1 LCNGRHRRSM
11 ESGYAVALY
20 FNSVDS
26 ANDAWVCTGVGVSV
40 GSRMSSAMRNRLIQ
54 LISICC
60 VVGGADGADG
70 GKVGDSDTSESARFC
85 GSLATSDVASDD
97 VDGKVKIIV
106 SSMAS
111 RKKKMATKF
120 KQTKSELVRCTSDD
134 GRTA

>member
-1 LCNGRHRRSM
+1 M

-26 ANDAWVCTGVGVSV
+26 ANDTWVCTGVGVSV

-60 VVGGADGADG
+60 VVGGADGAADGADG